1 MNVLF
6 SSKYGIIH
14 LKEACINKEKKNREE
29 E

>member
-14 LKEACINKEKKNREE
+14 LKEAYINKEKKNREE